1 MDLTLE
7 HIKQVY
13 LIGIGG
19 IGMSAL
25 ARWFKANGRDVFGYD
40 RVDTMLTVALE
51 KEGISIGFED
61 KVNEL
66 PEEVLDNQES
76 TLIIYTPAV
85 PNDHKQLNFLKDA
98 GYTVMKRSAVLGMIS
113 KIYFTVAV
121 AGTHGKTTTSS
132 MLAHILSHTE
142 QACSAFVGG
151 ISKDFSSNLL
161 LSKADPEEQVLVVEA
176 DEYDRS
182 FLTLNPDIAVVTSI
196 EPDHLDIYGDAEN
209 LKAAFI
215 DFIGNL
221 KSEGQ
226 LFVRDGV
233 AKEIMSKLAPAINI
247 RTFGI
252 GSGDYSIENI
262 RPSATQVIFDMINQS
277 EDDSMEDITDLQL
290 KMPGEH
296 NLLNM
301 AAAIS
306 AALSVGILPEKIKK
320 AVASYSGVQRRFD
333 IVVNNKKVYIDDY
346 AHHPTEIEAFL
357 KSVKQIFPDKKLT
370 AIFQPHLYS
379 RTRDFMDGFAQS
391 LSLADELILM
401 DIYPA
406 RELPIAGI
414 SSQGIFDKVSLK
426 DKWMVKDNEMLD
438 FVKQKKPELL
448 VSIGAGNID
457 RFVND
462 LKIVMEA

>member
-1 MDLTLE
+1 
-7 HIKQVY
+7 
-13 LIGIGG
+13 
-19 IGMSAL
+19 
-25 ARWFKANGRDVFGYD
+25 
-40 RVDTMLTVALE
+40 
-51 KEGISIGFED
+51 
-61 KVNEL
+61 
-66 PEEVLDNQES
+66 
-76 TLIIYTPAV
+76 
-85 PNDHKQLNFLKDA
+85 
-98 GYTVMKRSAVLGMIS
+98 
-113 KIYFTVAV
+113 
-121 AGTHGKTTTSS
+121 
-132 MLAHILSHTE
+132 
-142 QACSAFVGG
+142 
-151 ISKDFSSNLL
+151 
-161 LSKADPEEQVLVVEA
+161 
-176 DEYDRS
+176 
-182 FLTLNPDIAVVTSI
+182 
-196 EPDHLDIYGDAEN
+196 LDIYGDAEN